1 MKHLLRA
8 IYSIRPLVEGYWEKA
23 RLGGFVN
30 SLPQAFSETEQAIY
44 EIVRASPLLR
54 KECRRAMLLSDP
66 HQLMSPGEFVSRLFG
81 FSPDWLDEEKSDS
94 HIQQLREVLADA
106 EKAFLRHVQV
116 AVSPKATF
124 TSGGAFRL
132 RCSHVFSPE
141 KTTKGGT
148 PLSKAKAK
156 FKAADY
162 LKELKAAGVPA
173 RFYKQRPS
181 SNHQILAMYE
191 GLPEVVKDMFF
202 TVSMDGDLHRDLPL
216 YLARDLILFADD
228 LRWDE
233 LRQACESEDKKKF
246 TEISRKFLAEFLT
259 FERQQNGFR
268 LGLVRGT
275 EDNVM
280 SRDFTSREQAFLDF
294 CKPGKWVGKTKQYN
308 QTDEEY

>member
-1 MKHLLRA
+1 M
-8 IYSIRPLVEGYWEKA
+8 
-23 RLGGFVN
+23 
-30 SLPQAFSETEQAIY
+30 
-44 EIVRASPLLR
+44 
-54 KECRRAMLLSDP
+54 
-66 HQLMSPGEFVSRLFG
+66 
-81 FSPDWLDEEKSDS
+81 
-94 HIQQLREVLADA
+94 
-106 EKAFLRHVQV
+106 
-116 AVSPKATF
+116 
-124 TSGGAFRL
+124 
-132 RCSHVFSPE
+132 
-141 KTTKGGT
+141 
-148 PLSKAKAK
+148 
-156 FKAADY
+156 
-162 LKELKAAGVPA
+162 
-173 RFYKQRPS
+173 
-181 SNHQILAMYE
+181 
-191 GLPEVVKDMFF
+191 
-202 TVSMDGDLHRDLPL
+202 SMDGDLHRDLPL

>member
-1 MKHLLRA
+1 MKNLLKA

-30 SLPQAFSETEQAIY
+30 VLPESFSKTEQAID
-44 EIVRASPLLR
+44 EILRVSPLLR
-54 KECRRAMLLSDP
+54 QECRRAMLLSDP
-66 HQLMSPGEFVSRLFG
+66 HQLMSPGEFVCRLFG
-81 FSPDWLDEEKSDS
+81 FSPDWLAEEEDAP
-94 HIQQLREVLADA
+94 HIQQLKKVLADA
-106 EKAFLRHVQV
+106 EKGFLRHIQV
-116 AVSPKATF
+116 AVSPKATL

-148 PLSKAKAK
+148 PLSKTKAK

-173 RFYKQRPS
+173 RFYKQRPIN
-181 SNHQILAMYE
+181 NHQILAMYE
-191 GLPEVVKDMFF
+191 GLPEVVKDLFF

-228 LRWDE
+228 SRWYE
-233 LRQACESEDKKKF
+233 LKQACESEDKKKF
-246 TEISRKFLAEFLT
+246 NEISRKFLAEFLT

-280 SRDFTSREQAFLDF
+280 SRDFTSREQGFLDF
-294 CKPGKWVGKTKQYN
+294 CKPGKWVGKTKQYC
-308 QTDEEY
+308 QVEEE